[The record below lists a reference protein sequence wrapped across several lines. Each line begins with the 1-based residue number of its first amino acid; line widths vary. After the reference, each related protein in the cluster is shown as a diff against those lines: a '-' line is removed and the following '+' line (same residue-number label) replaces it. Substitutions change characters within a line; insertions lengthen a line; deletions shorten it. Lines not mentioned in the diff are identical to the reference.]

1 LRETITQN
9 IGEAKILG
17 LAFSRDRAMQLEYTL
32 RSFFLHCTDAREAQ
46 LLIICEGTSDLH
58 EKQYAQLAKEYDNV
72 CFLKQKNFQR
82 DVIDILLEF
91 AADQPRRARRV
102 RLTTIPLLS
111 RAFHNIRLRDP
122 WRAVLLMVDDNVFVR
137 EFSLRQ
143 VHQCLMEQ
151 QDALGFSLRLGT
163 NTTYCYPLYKSQVV
177 PPFALLDGQV
187 MKFNWA
193 RDGDGDF
200 GYPLE
205 VSSSIYRVSELV
217 PMLTSFSFSNPNTL
231 EGSMASRANSFRE
244 RFPYLLCF
252 KVSVTFCN
260 PINIVQ
266 SVAAN
271 RVRRGFEYS
280 SERLAQ
286 LFEKGYRIDVESYRG
301 FISNACH
308 QERDLTLI
316 LR

>member
-1 LRETITQN
+1 L
-9 IGEAKILG
+9 
-17 LAFSRDRAMQLEYTL
+17 LAIYK
-32 RSFFLHCTDAREAQ
+32 
-46 LLIICEGTSDLH
+46 GTSDLH
-58 EKQYAQLAKEYDNV
+58 ERQYAQLAKEYDRV
-72 CFLKQKNFQR
+72 CFLKQTDFQR
-82 DVIDILLEF
+82 DVIDILLKF
-91 AADQPRRARRV
+91 AADQPTRSRRV
-102 RLTTIPLLS
+102 RLRTLPLLS
-111 RAFHNIRLRDP
+111 RAFHNIRLRDQ
-122 WRAVLLMVDDNVFVR
+122 WRPVLFMVDDNVFVR

-143 VHQCLMEQ
+143 VHQSLMEQ
-151 QDALGFSLRLGT
+151 QDVLGFSLRLGV
-163 NTTYCYPLYKSQVV
+163 NTTYCYPLYKSQAV

-193 RDGDGDF
+193 TDGDGDF

-217 PMLTSFSFSNPNTL
+217 PLLTSFSFSNPNTL
-231 EGSMASRANSFRE
+231 EGNIASRAKSFRE

-260 PINIVQ
+260 PTNIVQ
-266 SVAAN
+266 GTFAN
-271 RVRRGFEYS
+271 RVRKGFEYS

-286 LFEKGYRIDVESYRG
+286 LFDKGYRIDAESYRG